1 MISYVSDE
9 RRRWAMDCYVKDPAA
24 VASYTIDWGVK
35 HPGSLGIAASVWE
48 VSPAEAGGLNLAMS
62 GHDGRTARAAVAGGL
77 AGHVYRLANRV
88 TLNDGS
94 SDVRSV
100 LLRVGEE

>member
-1 MISYVSDE
+1 
-9 RRRWAMDCYVKDPAA
+9 MDYYLKDPAA
-24 VASYTIDWGVK
+24 AASYTIDWGEAYLG
-35 HPGSLGIAASVWE
+35 PRGISGSAWE
-48 VSPAEAGGLNLAMS
+48 VSPSEAGGLMLQSS
-62 GHDGRTARAAVAGGL
+62 GHDGRTARASVTGGL

-100 LLRVGEE
+100 LLRVEER